1 MARMPTSARLLFNF
15 FIAAFILLAAPAVIA
30 LPHVQQNPD
39 SATTSTA
46 ATQTKPPCNQDSHC
60 KVLPPKLLHAVEAKR
75 PKGDKTQY
83 QGNVAVYM
91 WVPVNGIPTHVKV
104 VEGHSEVL
112 DKAAIEAASKMRFQ
126 PATLDGKPVKVDL
139 YLDIAFDWH

>member
-1 MARMPTSARLLFNF
+1 VGA
-15 FIAAFILLAAPAVIA
+15 
-30 LPHVQQNPD
+30 
-39 SATTSTA
+39 
-46 ATQTKPPCNQDSHC
+46 
-60 KVLPPKLLHAVEAKR
+60 
-75 PKGDKTQY
+75 G
-83 QGNVAVYM
+83 
-91 WVPVNGIPTHVKV
+91 NGIPTHVKV